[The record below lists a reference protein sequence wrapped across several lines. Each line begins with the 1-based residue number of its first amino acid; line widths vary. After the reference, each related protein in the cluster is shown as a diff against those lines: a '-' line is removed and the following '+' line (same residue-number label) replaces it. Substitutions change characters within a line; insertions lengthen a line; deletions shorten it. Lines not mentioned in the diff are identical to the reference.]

1 VRDYSRLSRPVKKSK
16 TKFNTR
22 INLIIKLLLF
32 LILLSL
38 VLLVVVNLS
47 GYNSN
52 NVIVANYDTIIKQ
65 FESRGVV
72 IRDEKVVFASQSGR
86 VELNVDEGK
95 RVSAG
100 NLIATVNDGNT
111 RDDLYNYEAG
121 IISYQVD
128 GLENTLEEKD
138 ISDLDYKKLAK
149 LKGSINAVESNDH
162 VNAGRPI
169 FKVISNFQFY
179 LAVLLPQNQLSN
191 YGLADQVEVIL
202 SDLPDRNFKA
212 TVYKIILDQPKNIMI
227 LKIDSFLDE
236 LVAIRKSD
244 VKVIKRRY
252 HGIVVP
258 SSAIIKEDNKTK
270 VRIRGHVKDYTK
282 EVKLKGEID
291 GKAIIKK
298 GINPGTK
305 VILN

>member
-1 VRDYSRLSRPVKKSK
+1 MRDYSRLSSPAKNSK
-16 TKFNTR
+16 NKFNKR
-22 INLIIKLLLF
+22 VNWLIKLLLF
-32 LILLSL
+32 LILFSL
-38 VLLVVVNLS
+38 VILVVVNLS

-52 NVIVANYDTIIKQ
+52 NVIVASYGTISKQ
-65 FESRGVV
+65 FESEGVL
-72 IRDEKVVFASQSGR
+72 IRDEKVVFTSQSGQ
-86 VELNVDEGK
+86 VELNTSEGK

-100 NLIATVNDGNT
+100 NLIARVNGGNKS
-111 RDDLYNYEAG
+111 DDLYNYEAG
-121 IISYQVD
+121 IISYKVD
-128 GLENTLEEKD
+128 GLENTLEVED
-138 ISDLDYKKLAK
+138 ISNLGYKKLAK
-149 LKGSINAVESNDH
+149 LKGSINAVESGDQ

-169 FKVISNFQFY
+169 FKVINNFQFY
-179 LAVLLPQNQLSN
+179 LAILLPQDQLSN
-191 YGLADQVEVIL
+191 YGLADEVEVSL
-202 SDLPDRNFKA
+202 VDLPEQNFNA
-212 TVYKIILDQPKNIMI
+212 TVYNIILDQPKNIMV

-236 LVAIRKSD
+236 LVDIRKSD
-244 VKVIKRRY
+244 AKVIKRRY

-258 SSAIIKEDNKTK
+258 SSAIIKENNKTK